1 MNFQMYTIQLSK
13 IEIEL
18 GQMFSALLVKSVCLY
33 FHIVFPH
40 KSIEVFCRVVFW
52 CAGIAILGYNHFNLK
67 KYEKKAHEFDFFYVW
82 AIIAKTTFSEE
93 RLELRI
99 RLHSLVHNF
108 LFLTHSF
115 LVQPFSKPWKQE
127 TVMFSDVFQV

>member
-18 GQMFSALLVKSVCLY
+18 GQMFWALLVKNVCLY
-33 FHIVFPH
+33 FHVVFPH
-40 KSIEVFCRVVFW
+40 KSIEVFYRVVFW

-82 AIIAKTTFSEE
+82 AIISKTTFSEE

-99 RLHSLVHNF
+99 RLHSIVHNF
-108 LFLTHSF
+108 FVFNPFFPNATFL
-115 LVQPFSKPWKQE
+115 
-127 TVMFSDVFQV
+127 